1 MKSWS
6 IVFVSA
12 PCGGCGGSA
21 LCKMSFDSQT
31 LITKVGESSRAADS
45 YSVKGICSLYCSS
58 GMRVVSYALS
68 FSVKVSP
75 LAF

>member
-1 MKSWS
+1 
-6 IVFVSA
+6 
-12 PCGGCGGSA
+12 
-21 LCKMSFDSQT
+21 MSFDSQT
-31 LITKVGESSRAADS
+31 LITKVGESSSAADS